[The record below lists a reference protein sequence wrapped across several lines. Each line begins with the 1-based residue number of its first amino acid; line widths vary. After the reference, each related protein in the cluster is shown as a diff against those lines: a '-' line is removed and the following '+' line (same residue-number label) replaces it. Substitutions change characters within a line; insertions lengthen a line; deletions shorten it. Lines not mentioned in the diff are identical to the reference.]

1 MKQFAIIILS
11 LLFPIS
17 VFGQCNEETKKKVD
31 ELKSSITYPKY
42 NIGDI
47 LYIAFINDP
56 EVSTDNVQ
64 DKDIAV
70 YKIKV
75 VDMCVVNGRNYR
87 NSNDGGGMYF
97 SGESSEIE
105 WKYQYIDA
113 TIVKP
118 RFGDYSED
126 FHSENRF
133 SKTREGAIRNLKE
146 SLKD

>member
-1 MKQFAIIILS
+1 MRHIVIIIISLFLS
-11 LLFPIS
+11 IS
-17 VFGQCNEETKKKVD
+17 VFAQCNEETKKKVE
-31 ELKSSITYPKY
+31 ELKNSITYPEY

-56 EVSTDNVQ
+56 EVSTENVQ

-75 VDMCVVNGRNYR
+75 VDMCVVNGLNCRD
-87 NSNDGGGMYF
+87 SNDRGGMYF

-118 RFGDYSED
+118 KFGDYSKY
-126 FHSENRF
+126 FYSEKNF
-133 SKTREGAIRNLKE
+133 SKTREGAIRNLKK
-146 SLKD
+146 SLTD